1 MLLYVETNFRKINWT
16 TLTASGNYCLCNP
29 FLHKVSDLALDS
41 MFFLPTHRLG
51 NTLDLVFSNKAMID
65 QLAVFDPLISDHS
78 IVIIELNILFLAVPE
93 NHELKIYQY
102 SKVDLQKAE
111 SIFEPYE
118 KEIGNGLTI
127 IKTIY
132 SVLLQGLRSALLKK
146 NVYHLEYA
154 NFQTN

>member
-1 MLLYVETNFRKINWT
+1 M
-16 TLTASGNYCLCNP
+16 
-29 FLHKVSDLALDS
+29 
-41 MFFLPTHRLG
+41 
-51 NTLDLVFSNKAMID
+51 VFSNKAMID
-65 QLAVFDPLISDHS
+65 QLAVFYPLISDHS

-132 SVLLQGLRSALLKK
+132 SVLSQGLRSALLKK
-146 NVYHLEYA
+146 NVYHPEYA